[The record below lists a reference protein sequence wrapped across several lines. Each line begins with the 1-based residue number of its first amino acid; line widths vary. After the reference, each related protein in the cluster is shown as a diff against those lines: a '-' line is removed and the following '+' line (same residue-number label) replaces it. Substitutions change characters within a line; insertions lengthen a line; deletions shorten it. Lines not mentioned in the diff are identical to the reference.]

1 MGGTSALIFSI
12 RHPELIRGVL
22 AENATANMMEYDG
35 FQSAIAESPNGSKDD
50 NPDEYQRRSV
60 ELHVAKL
67 TMPVALTVEGKD
79 RVVPHQSVRRLAHQV
94 NMSDH
99 PRVLLIDRPEG
110 GHSTSLEDT
119 VKGMRFLIDQV
130 WLADQM
136 DH

>member
-1 MGGTSALIFSI
+1 MSGTSALIFSI

-22 AENATANMMEYDG
+22 AENATANMMEYEG
-35 FQSAIAESPNGSKDD
+35 FQSAIAESYNGSKD
-50 NPDEYQRRSV
+50 NLDEYQRRSV
-60 ELHVAKL
+60 ELHVAKP
-67 TMPVALTVEGKD
+67 TMPVALTVGGKD
-79 RVVPHQSVRRLAHQV
+79 RVVPPQSVRRLASQL

-130 WLADQM
+130 WVADQM